1 MTGAPVKEP
10 TSQSLASSRKIILGI
25 ASLNFLCLTKT
36 GDLKELDFMVVE
48 CPIFSYL

>member
-10 TSQSLASSRKIILGI
+10 TSQSLASRKIILGI